1 MIARPFRIDI
11 PQNKLDWIAQ
21 RLRAAPWPDVPEGAP
36 WQFGT
41 DAKTLRELV
50 DYWLEDFD
58 WRKRETAF
66 NALPQFTARIDDY
79 DIHFIHVR
87 GAGKNPK
94 PLLLSH
100 GWPGSFAEFMKVIEP
115 LTHPEKFGGSIDDAF
130 SVVVPSLPGYGFSSK
145 PKTAIGPRTIAKLF
159 DRLMTDVLGYD
170 DYIAQ
175 GGDWGSAISS
185 WLGYEGKGCGAV
197 HLNFVMIWR
206 AGSARPETSEEKA
219 AMQHAKK
226 FWKNE
231 NGYMV
236 LQSTK
241 PLTLSYA
248 MHDSPLGVAAWILE
262 KFHRWSD
269 KSNSDWKLNG
279 DLWGA
284 LTKDEIITDIMIYL
298 VTDTFGTSTWLY
310 NGLYKETVPND
321 AYVKRPTGVALFPQ
335 EIAAL
340 PRSLVAK
347 SYNIVQWNE
356 MPRGGHFAAM
366 EQPELFVGEL
376 RNFLRLI

>member
-1 MIARPFRIDI
+1 MQPFRIDI
-11 PQNKLDWIAQ
+11 PQTKLDWIMQ
-21 RLRAAPWPDVPEGAP
+21 RLRAAPWPDVPAGDA
-36 WQFGT
+36 WSYGT
-41 DAKTLRELV
+41 DNKALRELV
-50 DYWLEDFD
+50 DYWLDTYD
-58 WRKRETAF
+58 WRQHEAAF

-87 GAGKNPK
+87 GAGTNPK

-115 LTHPEKFGGSIDDAF
+115 LTNPEKFGGTIDDAF
-130 SVVVPSLPGYGFSSK
+130 SVVIPSLPGYGFSSK
-145 PKTAIGPRTIAKLF
+145 PKTAIGPRTMAKLF
-159 DRLMTDVLGYD
+159 DRLMTDVLGYR

-185 WLGYEGKGCGAV
+185 WLGYEGKGCAAV
-197 HLNFVMIWR
+197 HLNFVMLWR
-206 AGSARPETSEEKA
+206 AGSARPETPEEKA
-219 AMQHAKK
+219 AMQRNKDD
-226 FWKNE
+226 WKNE

-236 LQSTK
+236 LQATK

-248 MHDSPLGVAAWILE
+248 MHDSPLGIAAWILE

-269 KSNSDWKLNG
+269 KPND
-279 DLWGA
+279 DLWSA
-284 LTKDEIITDIMIYL
+284 LSKDEIITGIMIYL

-310 NGLYKETVPND
+310 NGLYKEPVPND
-321 AYVKRPTGVALFPQ
+321 AYVKRPTAVALFPQ

-347 SYNIVQWNE
+347 SFNIVQWHE
-356 MPRGGHFAAM
+356 MPRGGHFAAL
-366 EQPELFVGEL
+366 EQPQLFVDDL
-376 RNFLRLI
+376 RAFRRQI